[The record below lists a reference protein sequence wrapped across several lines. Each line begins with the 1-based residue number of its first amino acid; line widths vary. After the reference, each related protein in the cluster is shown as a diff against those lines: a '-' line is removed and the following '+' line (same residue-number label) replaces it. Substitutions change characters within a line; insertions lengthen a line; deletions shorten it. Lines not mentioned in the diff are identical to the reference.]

1 MAFWDILRPVTNQAV
16 AFDFFTSII
25 VFVLSLALF
34 AVSILAY
41 RRTKSR
47 RFVFVTI
54 AFFLFATKS
63 ALNMIDLF
71 VSPGYFFHKAA
82 NNIFE
87 LGILVCLFLAIF
99 KK

>member
-1 MAFWDILRPVTNQAV
+1 MAFWDILRPITNQAV

-25 VFVLSLALF
+25 VFVLSIALF
-34 AVSILAY
+34 AISILAY
-41 RRTKSR
+41 RRTRSR

-54 AFFLFATKS
+54 AFFLFAAKCS
-63 ALNMIDLF
+63 LNIVDLF

-87 LGILVCLFLAIF
+87 LGILVALFLAIF

>member
-25 VFVLSLALF
+25 VFVLSIALF
-34 AVSILAY
+34 AISILAF
-41 RRTKSR
+41 RRTRSR

-54 AFFLFATKS
+54 AFFLFATKCS
-63 ALNMIDLF
+63 LNIIDLF
-71 VSPGYFFHKAA
+71 ISPGYFFHKAA

-87 LGILVCLFLAIF
+87 LGILICLFLAIF

>member
-1 MAFWDILRPVTNQAV
+1 MAFWDILRPITNQAI

-25 VFVLSLALF
+25 VFVLSIALF
-34 AVSILAY
+34 AISILAY

-54 AFFLFATKS
+54 AFSLFAVKS

-87 LGILVCLFLAIF
+87 LGILVSLFLAIF